1 MADRAHIKTAHS
13 FSSDARIAVREF
25 YAALSGEALALVV
38 FFCSSH
44 YDLDAI
50 ADEMN
55 LLFSGVKVIG
65 CTTAGEIGSAGYRK
79 HSLSGFSLPIDDC
92 KAVIGRMDHLQA
104 FKPEDGQSFVAR
116 LIGQLDSTMND
127 ISASVTSAGNR
138 CAIQLIDGL
147 SHCEESVVHIFQR
160 VLCDIPLVGGSA
172 GDDLKFEHTWVFC
185 DGAFHTDSV
194 VLAIIDT
201 VYPITVFKTQH
212 FVGGQERL
220 VVTEVDTASRTVMEI
235 NGLPAAQEYARVIG
249 VRPEDLNADYFS
261 ESPVVVRING
271 VDYVRSIQKVNPDGS
286 LTFYCAIDRGLILK
300 IAHAG
305 DFIENLQQTFDDIHT
320 KVGTPQLVIACDCI
334 FRSLEVEKKLLTS
347 AVENIFKQN
356 NVVGFN
362 TYGEQFVGI
371 HVNQTLTGLAI
382 GYKQE
387 SQVE

>member
-1 MADRAHIKTAHS
+1 MIDRAHIKTAHS
-13 FSSDARIAVREF
+13 FSPDARIAVREF
-25 YAALSGEALALVV
+25 YAALSGAELALVV

-55 LLFSGVKVIG
+55 LLFSGVKVVG
-65 CTTAGEIGSAGYRK
+65 CTTAGEIGPAGYRK
-79 HSLSGFSLPIDDC
+79 HSLSGAGFPIDDC
-92 KAVIGRMDHLQA
+92 KVVIGRMDHLQA
-104 FKPEDGQSFVAR
+104 FRPEDGQSFVTR
-116 LIGQLDSTMND
+116 LVSQLDSTT
-127 ISASVTSAGNR
+127 SANIAGNR
-138 CAIQLIDGL
+138 CAIQLVDGL
-147 SHCEESVVHIFQR
+147 SHCEETIVHIFQR

-201 VYPITVFKTQH
+201 VYPIAVFKTQH

-249 VRPEDLNADYFS
+249 VRFEDLNADYFS

-300 IAHAG
+300 VAHAG
-305 DFIENLQQTFDDIHT
+305 DFIENLQQAFDDIHI

-334 FRSLEVEKKLLTS
+334 FRSLEVEKKALTNE
-347 AVENIFKQN
+347 VESIFKHN
-356 NVVGFN
+356 HVVGFN

-387 SQVE
+387 SIVE